1 MKKDHIMQTIHLQI
15 EDSKLDAFLTV
26 IDNLKDGMVKSIVI
40 DNVSYKDIN
49 EYLSTKKFEQDKQN
63 FQNTLND
70 LESGK
75 VTPLSH
81 ASVWNAIETHVKVS

>member
-1 MKKDHIMQTIHLQI
+1 MQTIHLQI

-40 DNVSYKDIN
+40 DNVSNKDIN

-81 ASVWNAIETHVKVS
+81 KNVWNAIETHVKVS